1 MQSVL
6 VLNTTY
12 QPLNI
17 TNMRR
22 ALKMLY
28 LNKAEIIKNNGYVI
42 RTTTMTMA
50 VPSIIR
56 LMNFVTIPERQV
68 PLSRKYILLRD
79 RYTCQY
85 CGKQEMR
92 HMTIDHVI
100 PRSRGGKS
108 TWENLVCAC
117 RHCNNRKNNRPPA
130 EAQMALLK
138 PPSRPG
144 FRHMLFINLQ
154 NTPTE
159 WLPYLDKCGYMSF

>member
-12 QPLNI
+12 QPLNV

-28 LNKAEIIKNNGYVI
+28 LNKAEIIRNNGYVI
-42 RTTTMTMA
+42 RTTTRTIA

-56 LMNFVTIPERQV
+56 LMNYVTIPERQL

-79 RYTCQY
+79 HYTCQY

-92 HMTIDHVI
+92 HT
-100 PRSRGGKS
+100 G
-108 TWENLVCAC
+108 L
-117 RHCNNRKNNRPPA
+117 
-130 EAQMALLK
+130 
-138 PPSRPG
+138 
-144 FRHMLFINLQ
+144 
-154 NTPTE
+154 
-159 WLPYLDKCGYMSF
+159 SFTG